1 VQKHD
6 FNPVKNTQRLILFT
20 ARVDLALAEST
31 RAAGSLTG
39 IRTTAKASKKT
50 SHSFCAQGVGRSG
63 GKGLLGFSIGMD
75 IAFSSDR
82 ESDRNAI
89 RH

>member
-1 VQKHD
+1 MQRHD

-31 RAAGSLTG
+31 RAAGSLTS
-39 IRTTAKASKKT
+39 IRTTAKASTKI
-50 SHSFCAQGVGRSG
+50 SHSFAHRASEGVVVKVFWDS
-63 GKGLLGFSIGMD
+63 LLEWILLFHLTENLIEMR
-75 IAFSSDR
+75 F
-82 ESDRNAI
+82 